1 MYGTYTVHT
10 AHELLR
16 YLVNSNAP
24 YSTYFT
30 SPFYDDLILILLL
43 RPPAS
48 EWDPH
53 EEPVED
59 LDQRAEAEPDAETQ
73 EAANLR

>member
-1 MYGTYTVHT
+1 MVQTCTVHVPVQ
-10 AHELLR
+10 H
-16 YLVNSNAP
+16 VQ
-24 YSTYFT
+24 YSTDFT
-30 SPFYDDLILILLL
+30 SPFYDELILIWLL

-59 LDQRAEAEPDAETQ
+59 LDQRAEAEPDAEAQ
-73 EAANLR
+73 EAADLR